1 MADYGT
7 ALEQAFGRL
16 KSEGSRREFMRLAG
30 MLGGGLALAACSDGD
45 DDCNENVTA
54 PNCVAAGLTLNFAQ
68 PVSVLTY
75 AFALEALEADFY
87 TRVANGSAFTGA
99 ELTTVRE
106 IRDHEIAHRE
116 FLRAAITANGGSV
129 PTLTLQYPTSLN
141 INDRTMVLASARTFE
156 DLGVAA
162 YNGAGRYLTATAAL
176 PLLTIA
182 GKIVS
187 VEARHASAI
196 RDLIAPNTDHFA
208 NVQDTSPDASV
219 IGANEAQG
227 LDGKA
232 TPQQVLAV
240 VAPYIAESASITVTG
255 TTA

>member
-1 MADYGT
+1 MADHGT
-7 ALEQAFGRL
+7 AFEQAFGRL
-16 KSEGSRREFMRLAG
+16 HSEGSRREFLRLAG
-30 MLGGGLALAACSDGD
+30 LMGGGLVVAACSDGD
-45 DDCNENVTA
+45 DDCDENVTA
-54 PNCVAAGLTLNFAQ
+54 PNCVAGAVTLNFAQ
-68 PVSVLTY
+68 PVGVLTY

-87 TRVANGSAFTGA
+87 TRVAAGSAFNGD
-99 ELTTVRE
+99 ELTMMRE
-106 IRDHEIAHRE
+106 IRDHEVAHRE
-116 FLRAAITANGGSV
+116 FLRAAITANGGTI
-129 PTLTLQYPTSLN
+129 PTLTPQYGTLN
-141 INDRTMVLASARTFE
+141 INDRAAVLTTARTFE

-208 NVQDTSPDASV
+208 NVQDDSPAATV
-219 IGANEAQG
+219 VGANETQG

-232 TPQQVLAV
+232 TPQQVLAAA
-240 VAPYIAESASITVTG
+240 APFIAESASITVTG